1 MLPLLSLFIVKVR
14 VLDLFESV
22 LLEFTMRFPVLILI
36 LIVLLTACSGTAP
49 TVMAS
54 SPTPALLRATLSPA
68 PSLTPVPHPTRR
80 ISPVTEISRAT
91 VIPSLTPLPPP
102 HTYVFPIQPPSA
114 ATYGEGVKGHGYPAT
129 DLFAKVGTQF
139 VAVTDGVV
147 EFVSGTDSWNPNRPD
162 SAERSGLAVA
172 IIGDDG
178 VRYYGSH
185 LSGIAAGIY
194 TGVRVKPGTL
204 LGYVG
209 ASGDARGKTPHLH
222 FGISH
227 PTTPDDWKTR
237 RGEIDPFP
245 YLNWWKRGFNVTPK
259 FP

>member
-1 MLPLLSLFIVKVR
+1 
-14 VLDLFESV
+14 
-22 LLEFTMRFPVLILI
+22 MRFPALILI

-49 TVMAS
+49 TVMTS

-68 PSLTPVPHPTRR
+68 PSLTSVPPPTRR
-80 ISPVTEISRAT
+80 VSSPVTDAPQAG

-102 HTYVFPIQPPSA
+102 SKYVFPIQPPGA

-147 EFVSGTDSWNPNRPD
+147 EFVSGTDNWNPNHPD
-162 SAERSGLAVA
+162 PARRSGLAVA

-178 VRYYGSH
+178 WRYYGSH

-204 LGYVG
+204 LGFVG

-237 RGEIDPFP
+237 RGEVDPFP